1 VREAEADWAGG
12 TVHAQVIAKFAPLP
26 KYEVTAELDRVNLAE
41 MPGAGRFAERLAG
54 LASGRVHVVT
64 EGVGRDELL
73 QKLAGGGEVQLK
85 NAEFRGWD
93 VSASVSDGAP
103 HAGTSRWTS
112 GAGTFTMR
120 NRGVIVENLTL
131 ESGAEQTS
139 LQGTV
144 SFARDAD
151 LTIETA
157 SAGKRRGRTIGV
169 KDAGHVLKIS
179 GPLDGPRVSAEKTAA
194 RQPAD

>member
-1 VREAEADWAGG
+1 
-12 TVHAQVIAKFAPLP
+12 
-26 KYEVTAELDRVNLAE
+26 
-41 MPGAGRFAERLAG
+41 
-54 LASGRVHVVT
+54 
-64 EGVGRDELL
+64 
-73 QKLAGGGEVQLK
+73 
-85 NAEFRGWD
+85 
-93 VSASVSDGAP
+93 
-103 HAGTSRWTS
+103 
-112 GAGTFTMR
+112 MR